1 MSYTYLLEQG
11 EESSAAS
18 FSDIPASA
26 LSKSKSIPAKSCC
39 KGSATE
45 SCHGSRSGTTSP
57 PLTATPGEGASMS
70 SAAVSLAKTSAL
82 PEKAPESPEPEADS
96 GAKWQGS
103 FAKFD
108 PDSSLWKTHQCSLL
122 GGWEPFSETWPSWG
136 AMRGGACWELATPAR
151 LTSGSGSGFLP
162 TPRAQEPG
170 ATSEGYGDCL
180 NDVVKGRKGWD
191 LKTWPTPHGFSKDG
205 KSNGPSGNEL
215 GRAVNQRDTL
225 SPRMVPTKKGDQLRL
240 ETSNEYWERQPPAA
254 PGGQM
259 WPTPTAHNA
268 KECNAPSESERNTP
282 TLAAQAGGSLNP
294 TWVEW
299 LMGWPLA
306 WTDLKP
312 LGTDKFRQWRLSHG
326 KS

>member
-18 FSDIPASA
+18 FSAIPAYA

-39 KGSATE
+39 SGSATDA
-45 SCHGSRSGTTSP
+45 CHDSQSGTTSP
-57 PLTATPGEGASMS
+57 HSTATPGEAASMS
-70 SAAVSLAKTSAL
+70 SAAVSRAKTSAQ
-82 PEKAPESPEPEADS
+82 PEKAPESQEPEADS

-108 PDSSLWKTHQCSLL
+108 PDSCSWKTHQCSLL
-122 GGWEPFSETWPSWG
+122 GGWEPFSETWPRWG
-136 AMRGGACWELATPAR
+136 SMRGGACWELATPAR
-151 LTSGSGSGFLP
+151 LTSGSGSGSWP
-162 TPRAQEPG
+162 TPRCQMTRPVQVRKDIQKGHKGNLE
-170 ATSEGYGDCL
+170 E
-180 NDVVKGRKGWD
+180 VVAVRM
-191 LKTWPTPHGFSKDG
+191 LWPTPHGFSKDG

-215 GRAVNQRDTL
+215 GRAVNQR
-225 SPRMVPTKKGDQLRL
+225 
-240 ETSNEYWERQPPAA
+240 
-254 PGGQM
+254 QM
-259 WPTPTAHNA
+259 WPTPQASDNRDRGNLSDPSIQRRIKMGKQINLSMQVKETAH
-268 KECNAPSESERNTP
+268 
-282 TLAAQAGGSLNP
+282 GGSLNP

-312 LGTDKFRQWRLSHG
+312 LEMDKFRQWRLSHG